1 MELIDSD
8 LILTRSECFY
18 SCQGALH
25 FTILM
30 TDVCCLYRVAEWSS
44 KPVLQE
50 HSRMFPSSG
59 IEKVMKWMGSRLRKK
74 KEEIY
79 TEEKNVP
86 AYHEGKT
93 NLIWILS
100 NHSSHYIKLDS
111 IDVKRKMKPSAP
123 CHFRKVLLLH
133 KSLFESDLGAYCRH
147 DCTWFVGYL
156 HGGRGEF
163 SWNACSIR
171 ASVQGPFE
179 KASPRSGVGAGKM
192 TAKRLKNHANHW
204 HMNKLCYGGVHDNDT
219 SWDLRSFLW
228 ATTAFYQTSHRGFHC
243 WRGLC
248 RYTTKEKVSAVVHGQ
263 PANMELCHAIL
274 TF

>member
-1 MELIDSD
+1 MQSKQ
-8 LILTRSECFY
+8 SEW
-18 SCQGALH
+18 GL
-25 FTILM
+25 
-30 TDVCCLYRVAEWSS
+30 VWGR
-44 KPVLQE
+44 
-50 HSRMFPSSG
+50 R
-59 IEKVMKWMGSRLRKK
+59 
-74 KEEIY
+74 
-79 TEEKNVP
+79 
-86 AYHEGKT
+86 
-93 NLIWILS
+93 
-100 NHSSHYIKLDS
+100 
-111 IDVKRKMKPSAP
+111 KRKSTPKKRMYQLITREKPISSESSATTQVTTLSWIVSMWSERWSQVP
-123 CHFRKVLLLH
+123 LAIFVVLLLH

-179 KASPRSGVGAGKM
+179 KASPRSCPEIGVGAGKM